1 MKTKVLIP
9 MIAVSL
15 LVTSCKLSELSYYD
29 DVYTSSSDAQ
39 YHRQTVAENSEYIEE
54 PQVETSSAENSYN
67 YEEYNYSENNGE
79 NLGYSSSE
87 TYYDN
92 EDGNTYVTNNYY
104 YDEDDYYD
112 YYYTSRIRRFHH
124 DYNCG
129 WGYYDPYYTNL
140 YWYDNSPSNWGISI
154 YLGYNW
160 WWP

>member
-1 MKTKVLIP
+1 

-39 YHRQTVAENSEYIEE
+39 YHRQTVVENSEYVEE
-54 PQVETSSAENSYN
+54 PQVETPSAENSYNENSYN

-92 EDGNTYVTNNYY
+92 ED
-104 YDEDDYYD
+104 
-112 YYYTSRIRRFHH
+112 
-124 DYNCG
+124 
-129 WGYYDPYYTNL
+129 
-140 YWYDNSPSNWGISI
+140 
-154 YLGYNW
+154 
-160 WWP
+160 

>member
-39 YHRQTVAENSEYIEE
+39 YHRQTVVENSEYIEE

-87 TYYDN
+87 T
-92 EDGNTYVTNNYY
+92 
-104 YDEDDYYD
+104 
-112 YYYTSRIRRFHH
+112 
-124 DYNCG
+124 
-129 WGYYDPYYTNL
+129 
-140 YWYDNSPSNWGISI
+140 
-154 YLGYNW
+154 
-160 WWP
+160 